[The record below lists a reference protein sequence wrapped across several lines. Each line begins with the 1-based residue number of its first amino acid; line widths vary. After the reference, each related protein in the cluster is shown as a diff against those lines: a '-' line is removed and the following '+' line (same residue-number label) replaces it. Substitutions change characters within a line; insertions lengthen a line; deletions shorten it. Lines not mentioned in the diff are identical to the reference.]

1 VFLAGTGTSQHYSK
15 SARRLVAR
23 MAGVCLAVASFL
35 FPKASRPQA
44 TVNAEYRSEANALS
58 NFPNFVEWPAEAF
71 ASTQAPFL
79 VCVYGNF
86 SFGTVLSELTRRE
99 TVRGRRVDVRW
110 VRKDNELKNCQ
121 ILFISRSE
129 QKHYAK
135 ILAAMRGAAVL
146 TVGET
151 ADFAESGGIVE
162 FAYEHDTLLF
172 EVNLSSANEAH
183 LKISSRF
190 LSLARR
196 ILNSTEAAKS

>member
-1 VFLAGTGTSQHYSK
+1 MFLAGTDTLQHYRK
-15 SARRLVAR
+15 SARSVFAQ
-23 MAGVCLAVASFL
+23 MAGICIAAALFL
-35 FPKASRPQA
+35 FPVTCLPQGA
-44 TVNAEYRSEANALS
+44 VKAEYRSEANALS

-71 ASTQAPFL
+71 ATPQAPFL

-86 SFGTVLSELTRRE
+86 SFGTVLSELTRAQ

-110 VRKDNELKNCQ
+110 VRKDNELRNCQ

-129 QKHYAK
+129 QKRYTK

-151 ADFAESGGIVE
+151 ADFAESGGMVE
-162 FAYEHDTLLF
+162 FEYEHDALLF

-196 ILNSTEAAKS
+196 IVNSNEAAKS

>member
-1 VFLAGTGTSQHYSK
+1 MFLAGTDTSQHYRK
-15 SARRLVAR
+15 SARSVFAQMAR
-23 MAGVCLAVASFL
+23 ICIAAALFL
-35 FPKASRPQA
+35 FPVTCLPQEA
-44 TVNAEYRSEANALS
+44 VKAEYRSEANALS

-71 ASTQAPFL
+71 ATPQAPFL

-86 SFGTVLSELTRRE
+86 SFGTVLSELTRAQ

-110 VRKDNELKNCQ
+110 VRKDNELRTCQ

-129 QKHYAK
+129 QKRYTK
-135 ILAAMRGAAVL
+135 ILATMRGAAVL

-151 ADFAESGGIVE
+151 ADFAESGGMVE
-162 FAYEHDTLLF
+162 FEYEHDALLF

-196 ILNSTEAAKS
+196 IVNSNEAAKS

>member
-1 VFLAGTGTSQHYSK
+1 VFLAGTGTLQHYRK
-15 SARRLVAR
+15 SARGVFAQL
-23 MAGVCLAVASFL
+23 AGICIAAALLAFPRASL
-35 FPKASRPQA
+35 PQA

-71 ASTQAPFL
+71 ASPQAPFL

-86 SFGTVLSELTRRE
+86 PFGTVLSELTRTE
-99 TVRGRRVDVRW
+99 TVGGRRVEVRW
-110 VRKDNELKNCQ
+110 IRKDNGLRNCQ
-121 ILFISRSE
+121 ILFVSRSE
-129 QKHYAK
+129 QKRYAK
-135 ILAAMRGAAVL
+135 ILAATRGAAVL

-151 ADFAESGGIVE
+151 ADFAESGGMVE
-162 FAYEHDTLLF
+162 FEYAHDALLF

-196 ILNSTEAAKS
+196 IVNSTEAAKN